1 MESDEDRGP
10 EPRWDARW
18 ATRGSKPQEP
28 AAFVVEAARYL
39 PGTGRALDVAGG
51 AGRHAAW
58 LAARGLEVTL
68 VDVSTVAL
76 EHAARLARSR
86 RVNLSLVQRNLEVD
100 GLPSGT
106 WDVILIHHFLDRALL
121 GEVPDALEPEGVL
134 VFCQPTRRNL
144 ERHERPGPEYLL
156 KEGELADLVAG
167 LPLDPVV
174 LEESWGIEGRHEARL
189 VARLADQRRAM

>member
-1 MESDEDRGP
+1 MESGENRGP
-10 EPRWDARW
+10 EPRWDAHW
-18 ATRGSKPQEP
+18 AKHGSEPEEP

-68 VDVSTVAL
+68 VDISTVAL
-76 EHAARLARSR
+76 EQASRLAHSR
-86 RVNLSLVQRNLEVD
+86 RVNISLVPKNLELD

-106 WDVILIHHFLDRALL
+106 WDVILIHLFLDRALL

-156 KEGELADLVAG
+156 EEGELADLVAG
-167 LPLDPVV
+167 WPLDVVV
-174 LEESWGIEGRHEARL
+174 LEEGWGLEGRHEARL